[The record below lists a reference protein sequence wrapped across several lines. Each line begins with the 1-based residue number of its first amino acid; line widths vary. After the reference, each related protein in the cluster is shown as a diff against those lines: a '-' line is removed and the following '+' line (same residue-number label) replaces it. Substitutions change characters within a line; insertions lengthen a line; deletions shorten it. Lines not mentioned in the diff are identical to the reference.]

1 MNEQAFNDLYEVF
14 VNTGYRGAKADFKN
28 LMSTNSDAF
37 NEGFGEFTSTGYN
50 GDADAFAALIGVTN
64 PLKKKDTSESLLEDG
79 GSEQSVFEG
88 DAQRPLQEIVDESP
102 IVNGDDYRTQPGPS
116 PYGTQDIS
124 NLNFQ
129 EDESEA
135 QAKID
140 DPYYGTA
147 LGAMK
152 TIDEEFEAGIES
164 SVTDEMMDQVEE
176 FAVPEMNYKFGRYG
190 FDFKEIEGGD
200 AMRVTAYND
209 KHIDID
215 LDRLWWSS
223 NDEAPVLE
231 QFLRDNRDDS
241 QSLEN
246 LTKGVLKDEEKI
258 HSEKSIM
265 DAVGVLNERAQLL
278 DKEHTEYLKF
288 KSKTDATG
296 EQFANL
302 TKGQLAADPVL
313 KAAYGQWLELKNQ
326 EAETLSG
333 IRQKN
338 DYLMSQGARLDRMA
352 GEYTEMQEK
361 QGNYSGGV
369 WNNILTGVSIIGASG
384 TDIGIDIGTYFTP
397 NRAMGEKL
405 YLSELI
411 RVAREQGN
419 VPKEYQAE
427 GKLEGL
433 SKDELIEAL
442 GGDTNDMAWVANG
455 FFNRLEQAEE
465 GYKKSQKNKGRK
477 VEEAVM
483 DKKDRFPETAFDQA
497 NAKVMD
503 IKRKSVKEFETYEQ
517 AVKGRYRN
525 PYSETAFSL
534 DTTEGMLDGIRKS
547 LVNLMGDDSVTE
559 AWDRAEKQKFW
570 GGAIL
575 GLAQSL
581 PAMIG
586 SSTPLGW
593 AQRTVQMAAQ
603 VSDHTMEEME
613 ENSAFDNITETEKA
627 MVKMPIAIAVGVLES
642 VGFRNVLNQKGF
654 LNKIVGRSLGKFVE
668 TKGGLVGARN
678 FADFIR
684 QDVKSMIARG
694 GLTVTAAGLAEFETG
709 FAQEIAEVS
718 IKEIY
723 NLSKES
729 EMFDTPDTWID
740 FAAQAIR
747 AGAQEAVG
755 GFIMGTPSAVAN
767 AVSGQD
773 MKSLNNTVYEV
784 FEKMS
789 SDPALNTMYVT
800 KLKQRILDPS
810 DDTDAA
816 SAKAELAIVE
826 QLRGIVESGAIPSDY
841 TTQQKKEALQLLY
854 QKNALENEIAVEDNV
869 LSKRKQELLNN
880 VNNRLA
886 ALTNE
891 SISIQEEATV
901 ETTKV
906 QDFKDGETETTTMQE
921 GVTSEEQSDIDAFFS
936 TESENEENLVAPN
949 LSINR
954 KGGID
959 LGGSG
964 NKNKNKLVRIA
975 TMGAKAIAKILP
987 NARIVLHETNE
998 EYLKYAKLGDGR
1010 AEYNAENTT
1019 IHINLSK
1026 ATNTTVPHEIFHAVL
1041 MDKIKSDPAI
1051 AKAAEQMVLSV
1062 QKLVP
1067 KDSALGKRIEQ
1078 FAAGYKGSELQNEE
1092 RLAELVGILS
1102 SEYRQ
1107 LDRPSKNV
1115 IIEFLKNIARKFGIE
1130 IGSDFGTKDADVID
1144 LLNVISRK
1152 TRTGEEIT
1160 EDDLA
1165 ILNGEVSGKISSKA
1179 VRQQTDFENINL
1191 KRFPTNP
1198 NVKLEEGV
1206 SLARF
1211 SERTANLLE
1220 SDRMTGSFISDNP
1233 SLKFFGGLYFP
1244 VITGKWWASRTLS
1257 KAQGIAT
1264 NMNSN
1269 RDEDGYIYAT
1279 PIVMKPNSHM
1289 SNQDMFETV
1298 WEFMKHDLR
1307 SKSNK
1312 VTKGLF
1318 HQYITKA
1325 LSLSSVNL
1333 KESDLSIKKSD
1344 SIEAMIGKLNKVL
1357 LGEDGT
1363 LSFNKRRAIIKA
1375 ILGDPKSNEGR
1386 KFPTAGSISE
1396 MATKFEE
1403 EKTKKATKLWDI
1415 VMLMRT
1421 KGNLSA
1427 EVTPK
1432 SDEFYHKSYPAEIS
1446 SDGEVEV
1453 YFLDGAYNIDKTYP
1467 ELKKSSGGVFSWAE
1481 YSDRHPSTAMALSQ
1495 YGRTAKLSKAV
1506 GVISSAKESA
1516 QPKARQQKSIAEI
1529 ARYYNMNTEGF
1540 LPKQVDLY
1548 TLKKSLPPGFGVK
1561 QSKFDQYG
1569 RGGSYYITNSR
1580 GKKINPLA
1588 SRARQQKSIT
1598 EIIKAARESNFRE
1611 PQIKDYLVRTKKFSV
1626 TEVDKL
1632 MKLDV
1637 DLLTAMPKSF
1647 GAIEGGAKKGIA
1659 LYTRIDKFKQK
1670 LTKLNK
1676 KRKNKLSDQEIVDK
1690 TIVFLEQQPEYIAE
1704 SDFYTT
1710 GSKKKGT
1717 QETKRRT
1724 SISQQQARMLADLQS
1739 AIGIRPTQNMG
1750 LKIKAAQ
1757 LFLRQAKKGGID
1769 LQKIKSQV
1777 RNLIRKS
1784 LPKEL
1789 YERKDVLRLI
1799 DTVNEATEES
1809 IENTLKEV
1817 VNFVIE
1823 TNVKSLNKKIN
1834 DILNDKYQAVEG
1846 NRLKP
1851 KKITDEIRKRIDF
1864 IKKNILGPKATKE
1877 QIEDAIV
1884 ELKQRL
1890 DELMGTLQLTQ
1901 GQQEEMVDIQLAI
1914 NYNNAMLMAN
1924 DNPSKVTVLDG
1935 INMTLVEMIQFG
1947 RSLLKEELLRKHQYY
1962 NEQFEQGY
1970 EAITGD
1976 IIDTSDLDAKT
1987 QLNNRKKQRAADE
2000 KRRRATQNVI
2010 RHFFSDILGKMSNWT
2025 FGTAEAMDG
2034 LMMMIDKLP
2043 GKMFGGRLNEMF
2055 TDLVDAASRRFKMR
2069 MMEVESVIAGFL
2081 FETYGKQWKK
2091 VSREN
2096 RIQRDL
2102 GIELHDGIML
2112 EALSQDQIAYFY
2124 NMWKNPEN
2132 RASFANAKMWGAE
2145 VINKEDTTE
2154 EKKRKQ
2160 RANRVNATRI
2170 MGELEAQLDPKVKA
2184 VADWQVEVLYPSLYE
2199 EYNRAYKKLY
2209 RTDLPWN
2216 KFYAGTIYRD
2226 GVTEQ
2231 ETQSFNLLNGGN
2243 IYKTSV
2249 GANATKLRQGSN
2261 LPIQAMNQMDVLN
2274 TYINDME
2281 YSSAYGEVI
2290 RDMDKF
2296 FSNEYVKAAIKDIHG
2311 SEINTFIRDMIDKL
2325 ASQNQ
2330 NDGAKAFWINGMN
2343 NVFLISRLALS
2354 PVIAIKQLTSMFT
2367 YANDIGPLN
2376 WLKYA
2381 AINKTEQVKVWK
2393 EVTENSVYMKDR
2405 NNTSIM
2411 KAIETY
2417 TDTKMKEF
2425 VPRPTKDWI
2434 INFLMYTTKIGD
2446 RGAIMLGGL
2455 PNYSYYKANAIK
2467 DGKTEEEAIQI
2478 AIRKFERDTKRT
2490 QQSADLQDKDYTQ
2503 TGHPVVRAMNMFL
2516 TTPKQYLRKEIIA
2529 TRELYRKLAAWD
2541 RNAGKG
2547 TVAENLRTFVVYHF
2561 FMPVLF
2567 QYVAMGLP
2575 GILRGFRD
2583 DDDEDLLRA
2592 GIVGNLN
2599 ALFIIGEIVAAA
2611 GDAFTNKPW
2620 AGSQAKTV
2628 GIIQIANG
2636 VFKDILRANQLKDPE
2651 KKAKAWRD
2659 VYLELSTVVG
2669 LPMPTIARF
2678 FDNYGKL
2685 DSEADVG
2692 KLILRLLN
2700 YSNYQIEGPRKRGSS
2715 KSAKTIEQMNAEYLK
2730 EKKKNEKKQSGSSLS
2745 GGGLGSDGLGSGGLG
2760 GGVGLDGSGL

>member
-129 EDESEA
+129 EDERVA

-147 LGAMK
+147 LGARK

-176 FAVPEMNYKFGRYG
+176 FAVPDMNYKFGRYG
-190 FDFKEIEGGD
+190 FDFKEIGGGD
-200 AMRVTAYND
+200 AMRVTANNGEQ
-209 KHIDID
+209 IDID

-223 NDEAPVLE
+223 NKEAPVLE

-246 LTKGVLKDEEKI
+246 LTQGVFKDEEKI

-265 DAVGVLNERAQLL
+265 DAVGVLNERAQSL
-278 DKEHTEYLKF
+278 ENERVEYEKF
-288 KSKTDATG
+288 KIKTDATG
-296 EQFANL
+296 EQFSNL

-397 NRAMGEKL
+397 NRAMGEKQ

-427 GKLEGL
+427 GKLEEL

-442 GGDTNDMAWVANG
+442 GGNTNDMAWVANG

-936 TESENEENLVAPN
+936 TESENKENLVAPN

-1130 IGSDFGTKDADVID
+1130 IDSDFGTKDADVID

-1152 TRTGEEIT
+1152 TRTGEVIEESDIKTLEELDNGTNPIGSPTTIVKPSGRQQRDEIT
-1160 EDDLA
+1160 FKDNYNASLV
-1165 ILNGEVSGKISSKA
+1165 NSGKKVDIDA
-1179 VRQQTDFENINL
+1179 LIDEIVENDQKVWFWVADQLGIDEEMGIDGGPS
-1191 KRFPTNP
+1191 FAHQNP
-1198 NVKLEEGV
+1198 N
-1206 SLARF
+1206 
-1211 SERTANLLE
+1211 
-1220 SDRMTGSFISDNP
+1220 DI
-1233 SLKFFGGLYFP
+1233 
-1244 VITGKWWASRTLS
+1244 WASSMSVKGIENNIS
-1257 KAQGIAT
+1257 KTDYLFVISG
-1264 NMNSN
+1264 S
-1269 RDEDGYIYAT
+1269 
-1279 PIVMKPNSHM
+1279 P
-1289 SNQDMFETV
+1289 TV
-1298 WEFMKHDLR
+1298 
-1307 SKSNK
+1307 SKLFNK
-1312 VTKGLF
+1312 SAYDFLTSKLGDF
-1318 HQYITKA
+1318 NTFKAKA
-1325 LSLSSVNL
+1325 L
-1333 KESDLSIKKSD
+1333 
-1344 SIEAMIGKLNKVL
+1344 EAKP
-1357 LGEDGT
+1357 
-1363 LSFNKRRAIIKA
+1363 IKA
-1375 ILGDPKSNEGR
+1375 IKETLEKYNSWEELRESTDR
-1386 KFPTAGSISE
+1386 KAFLIALNNSQNTPNTKFTQYVESINGYTDLNTMRDGFYAENGFEQNDIMLVLKPTGVRAGSNHSTYDNTVEGEVIGVPNIKINALDIMPE
-1396 MATKFEE
+1396 AM
-1403 EKTKKATKLWDI
+1403 KAKYTESSRSQASQAIAPYGSGRRSVSK
-1415 VMLMRT
+1415 RT
-1421 KGNLSA
+1421 KTTDTKSK
-1427 EVTPK
+1427 PK
-1432 SDEFYHKSYPAEIS
+1432 
-1446 SDGEVEV
+1446 V
-1453 YFLDGAYNIDKTYP
+1453 
-1467 ELKKSSGGVFSWAE
+1467 
-1481 YSDRHPSTAMALSQ
+1481 
-1495 YGRTAKLSKAV
+1495 
-1506 GVISSAKESA
+1506 
-1516 QPKARQQKSIAEI
+1516 RQQKSIAEI

-1548 TLKKSLPPGFGVK
+1548 TLKKSLPPGYGVK

-1659 LYTRIDKFKQK
+1659 LYTRIDKFRLK
-1670 LTKLNK
+1670 LTDLNK
-1676 KRKNKLSDQEIVDK
+1676 KRKNKLSEQEIVDE
-1690 TIVFLEQQPEYIAE
+1690 TIGFLEQQPEYIAE
-1704 SDFYTT
+1704 SEFYTT

-1750 LKIKAAQ
+1750 LKIKAAR

-1799 DTVNEATEES
+1799 DTVNQATEES
-1809 IENTLKEV
+1809 IENTLQEV
-1817 VNFVIE
+1817 VDFVVE

-1884 ELKQRL
+1884 ELKQRF

-2000 KRRRATQNVI
+2000 KRRRATQNVV
-2010 RHFFSDILGKMSNWT
+2010 RRFFSDILGKMSNWT

-2034 LMMMIDKLP
+2034 LMMRIDKLP
-2043 GKMFGGRLNEMF
+2043 GEMFGGRLNEMF

-2124 NMWKNPEN
+2124 NAWKNPEN

-2281 YSSAYGEVI
+2281 YSAAYGEVI

-2343 NVFLISRLALS
+2343 NAFLISRLALS

-2367 YANDIGPLN
+2367 YMNDIGPLN

-2381 AINKTEQVKVWK
+2381 AKNKTEQVKVWK

-2541 RNAGKG
+2541 RNVGKG
-2547 TVAENLRTFVVYHF
+2547 TLTQNIRTFVVYHG

-2592 GIVGNLN
+2592 AIVGNLN
-2599 ALFIIGEIVAAA
+2599 ALFIIGEIVAAG

-2636 VFKDILRANQLKDPE
+2636 VFRDVLRANQLKDPE

-2659 VYLELSTVVG
+2659 VYLELSTLVG
-2669 LPMPTIARF
+2669 LPMPTIAKF

-2692 KLILRLLN
+2692 KVILRLLN

-2715 KSAKTIEQMNAEYLK
+2715 KSAKTIEQMNAEYRK

-2745 GGGLGSDGLGSGGLG
+2745 GGGLGSNGLD